1 MIVNANGAELYVE
14 EHGTGEPV
22 LMLHGW
28 PDSCALWRNQVP
40 VLTANGFRVITPDL
54 RKIPFSAYNIY
65 HRHLRNSSPVPHPL
79 RRDYSAP
86 VLGAGGGLGQ

>member
-28 PDSCALWRNQVP
+28 PDSSARVRVGASRGSTP
-40 VLTANGFRVITPDL
+40 MTLTLRSNHAITPAINPPPPTGTMMLSNPPDCA
-54 RKIPFSAYNIY
+54 S
-65 HRHLRNSSPVPHPL
+65 NSIAMVP
-79 RRDYSAP
+79 AP
-86 VLGAGGGLGQ
+86 SMVER